1 MRFTTVPW
9 LQNLSGLIPKIQ
21 FKVLDNRLMEREE
34 KMKKKQLLPAA
45 IVAAVLAIGA
55 GVITADTLISS
66 RIESRVY
73 QQLPD
78 AADVSVSIP
87 LRNIPS
93 DLTSDSIKLANINVG
108 RSDGGDAQFK
118 PSLSIAARNIAK
130 KQPNIV
136 GSLEVTATIPAAT
149 ITQQAEFQ
157 DAKIVGNTLQ
167 IAVGSGGLGRA
178 LLIPKFSKN
187 QLYFELKSVSLF
199 GSEIPASSLPAD
211 VQEQIKSQSLRELS
225 IPKGMKVKS
234 VSLSSKGLALKLYG
248 NNIEFGNLG
257 TIFKES

>member
-1 MRFTTVPW
+1 LKKNQV
-9 LQNLSGLIPKIQ
+9 ICI
-21 FKVLDNRLMEREE
+21 VL
-34 KMKKKQLLPAA
+34 
-45 IVAAVLAIGA
+45 VAAVVLLGGFSFIAHGA
-55 GVITADTLISS
+55 LSS

-87 LRNIPS
+87 FLNIPS
-93 DLTSDSIKLANINVG
+93 DLTSDTIKLAKINVG
-108 RSDGGDAQFK
+108 RGDTGDAKFK
-118 PSLSIAARNIAK
+118 PSLAIAARNIAK

-157 DAKIVGNTLQ
+157 DAQIVGDTLQ
-167 IAVGSGGLGRA
+167 VSVGSGGLGRA
-178 LLIPKFSKN
+178 SLIPKFSNN

-199 GSEIPASSLPAD
+199 GSEVPASSLPAN
-211 VQEQIKSQSLRELS
+211 VQAQIKSQSLRELS

-248 NNIEFGNLG
+248 NNIQLGNLG
-257 TIFKES
+257 SIFKEKS

>member
-1 MRFTTVPW
+1 MTKKY
-9 LQNLSGLIPKIQ
+9 LLSITLGAAALI
-21 FKVLDNRLMEREE
+21 F
-34 KMKKKQLLPAA
+34 
-45 IVAAVLAIGA
+45 GG
-55 GVITADTLISS
+55 GVITADILISS

-73 QQLPD
+73 QQIPD

-108 RSDGGDAQFK
+108 RSDSGDVLLN

-136 GSLEVTATIPAAT
+136 GSLEVTAMIPAAT
-149 ITQQAEFQ
+149 ITQQAEFE
-157 DAKIVGNTLQ
+157 DAQIVGNTLQ

-178 LLIPKFSKN
+178 SLVPKFSKN

-211 VQEQIKSQSLRELS
+211 VQEQIKSQSVRELS
-225 IPKGMKVKS
+225 IPKGLKVKS

-248 NNIEFGNLG
+248 NNIEFGDFG
-257 TIFKES
+257 SIFKETS

>member
-1 MRFTTVPW
+1 MQVEIINIRFA
-9 LQNLSGLIPKIQ
+9 
-21 FKVLDNRLMEREE
+21 ERDE
-34 KMKKKQLLPAA
+34 KMKKKFLLPSAFGAA
-45 IVAAVLAIGA
+45 ALIFGA
-55 GVITADTLISS
+55 GLLTADTLLSS
-66 RIESRVY
+66 RIESRVF
-73 QQLPD
+73 QQIPD

-93 DLTSDSIKLANINVG
+93 DLTSDTIKFANIKVG
-108 RSDGGDAQFK
+108 RSDSGDAQFK

-149 ITQQAEFQ
+149 IIQQSEFE
-157 DAKIVGNTLQ
+157 DAQIVGNTLQ
-167 IAVGSGGLGRA
+167 IAVGSAGLGIA
-178 LLIPKFSKN
+178 SLVPKFSKN

-211 VQEQIKSQSLRELS
+211 VQEQIKSKSLRELS
-225 IPKGMKVKS
+225 IPKGMTVKS
-234 VSLSSKGLALKLYG
+234 VSLSSKGLALKLHG
-248 NNIEFGNLG
+248 NNINFGNLG

>member
-1 MRFTTVPW
+1 MTKKYR
-9 LQNLSGLIPKIQ
+9 LSIALGTAALIFGGGL
-21 FKVLDNRLMEREE
+21 
-34 KMKKKQLLPAA
+34 
-45 IVAAVLAIGA
+45 
-55 GVITADTLISS
+55 ITADTLISS

-73 QQLPD
+73 QQIPD

-108 RSDGGDAQFK
+108 RSVSGDVLLN

-136 GSLEVTATIPAAT
+136 GSLEVTAMIPAAT
-149 ITQQAEFQ
+149 ITQQAEFE
-157 DAKIVGNTLQ
+157 DAQIVGNTLQ

-178 LLIPKFSKN
+178 SLVPKFSKN
-187 QLYFELKSVSLF
+187 QLFFELKSVSLF
-199 GSEIPASSLPAD
+199 GSEIPASSLPTD
-211 VQEQIKSQSLRELS
+211 IQEQIKSQSVRELS

-248 NNIEFGNLG
+248 NNIQFGNLG

>member
-1 MRFTTVPW
+1 MTKKYR
-9 LQNLSGLIPKIQ
+9 LSIALGTAALIFGGGL
-21 FKVLDNRLMEREE
+21 
-34 KMKKKQLLPAA
+34 
-45 IVAAVLAIGA
+45 
-55 GVITADTLISS
+55 ITADTLISS

-73 QQLPD
+73 QQIPD

-108 RSDGGDAQFK
+108 RSDSGDVLLN

-136 GSLEVTATIPAAT
+136 GSLEVTAMIPAAT
-149 ITQQAEFQ
+149 ITQQAEFE
-157 DAKIVGNTLQ
+157 DAQIVGNTLQ

-178 LLIPKFSKN
+178 SLVPKFSKN
-187 QLYFELKSVSLF
+187 QLFFELKSVSLF
-199 GSEIPASSLPAD
+199 GSEIPASSLPTD
-211 VQEQIKSQSLRELS
+211 IQEQIKSQSLRELS

-248 NNIEFGNLG
+248 NNIQFGNLG
-257 TIFKES
+257 TIFKESK

>member
-1 MRFTTVPW
+1 
-9 LQNLSGLIPKIQ
+9 
-21 FKVLDNRLMEREE
+21 
-34 KMKKKQLLPAA
+34 MKKNQVLRLVF
-45 IVAAVLAIGA
+45 VAAVVLLGGFSFIAQGA
-55 GVITADTLISS
+55 LSS
-66 RIESRVY
+66 SIESRVY

-87 LRNIPS
+87 FLNIPS
-93 DLTSDSIKLANINVG
+93 DLTSDTIKLAKINVG
-108 RSDGGDAQFK
+108 RGDTGDAKFK

-157 DAKIVGNTLQ
+157 DAQIVGDTLQ
-167 IAVGSGGLGRA
+167 VSVGSGGLGRA
-178 LLIPKFSKN
+178 SLIPKFSNN

-199 GSEIPASSLPAD
+199 GSEVPASSLPAN
-211 VQEQIKSQSLRELS
+211 VQAQIKSQSLRELS

-248 NNIEFGNLG
+248 NSIQIGNLG
-257 TIFKES
+257 SIFKEKL

>member
-1 MRFTTVPW
+1 
-9 LQNLSGLIPKIQ
+9 
-21 FKVLDNRLMEREE
+21 
-34 KMKKKQLLPAA
+34 MKKKYLLPAL
-45 IVAAVLAIGA
+45 ISAAVLIFGG
-55 GVITADTLISS
+55 GVITADSLITS

-73 QQLPD
+73 QQIPD

-87 LRNIPS
+87 LQNIPS
-93 DLTSDSIKLANINVG
+93 DLTSDTIKLANINVE
-108 RSDGGDAQFK
+108 RSSSGDTDFK

-149 ITQQAEFQ
+149 ITQQADFE
-157 DAKIVGNTLQ
+157 DAQIVGNTLQ
-167 IAVGSGGLGRA
+167 VSVGSAGLGRA
-178 LLIPKFSKN
+178 ILTPKFSNN

-211 VQEQIKSQSLRELS
+211 VQAQIKSKSLRELS

-234 VSLSSKGLALKLYG
+234 VSLSSKGLTLKLYG
-248 NNIEFGNLG
+248 NNIDFGNLG

>member
-1 MRFTTVPW
+1 V
-9 LQNLSGLIPKIQ
+9 
-21 FKVLDNRLMEREE
+21 ERDE

-66 RIESRVY
+66 RIQSRVY
-73 QQLPD
+73 QQIPD

-87 LRNIPS
+87 LLNIPS
-93 DLTSDSIKLANINVG
+93 DLTSNTIKLAKINVG
-108 RSDGGDAQFK
+108 RGDDGDAKFK

-157 DAKIVGNTLQ
+157 DAQIVGNTLQ
-167 IAVGSGGLGRA
+167 VSVGSGGLGRA
-178 LLIPKFSKN
+178 LLMPKFSNN

-211 VQEQIKSQSLRELS
+211 VQAQIKSQSLRELS

-257 TIFKES
+257 TIFKKS

>member
-1 MRFTTVPW
+1 
-9 LQNLSGLIPKIQ
+9 
-21 FKVLDNRLMEREE
+21 
-34 KMKKKQLLPAA
+34 MKKNQVIRIVL
-45 IVAAVLAIGA
+45 VAAVVLLGGFSFIAQGA
-55 GVITADTLISS
+55 LSS

-87 LRNIPS
+87 LLNIPS
-93 DLTSDSIKLANINVG
+93 DLTSDTIKLAKINVG
-108 RSDGGDAQFK
+108 RGDTGDAKFK

-130 KQPNIV
+130 KQPNNV

-149 ITQQAEFQ
+149 ITQQAEFENAQ
-157 DAKIVGNTLQ
+157 IVGNTLQ
-167 IAVGSGGLGRA
+167 VSVGSAGLGRA
-178 LLIPKFSKN
+178 SLVPKFSNN

-211 VQEQIKSQSLRELS
+211 VQAQIKSQSLRELS

-234 VSLSSKGLALKLYG
+234 VSLSSKGLTLKLYG

>member
-93 DLTSDSIKLANINVG
+93 DLTSDSIKSANINVG

-130 KQPNIV
+130 KQPNVV

-149 ITQQAEFQ
+149 ITQQAEFE
-157 DAKIVGNTLQ
+157 DAQIVGNTLQ

-178 LLIPKFSKN
+178 SLVPKFSKN

-211 VQEQIKSQSLRELS
+211 VQEQIKSKSLRELS

-248 NNIEFGNLG
+248 SNIQFGNLG
-257 TIFKES
+257 TIFRES

>member
-1 MRFTTVPW
+1 
-9 LQNLSGLIPKIQ
+9 
-21 FKVLDNRLMEREE
+21 
-34 KMKKKQLLPAA
+34 MKKNQVLRVVF
-45 IVAAVLAIGA
+45 VAAVVLLGGFSFIAQGA
-55 GVITADTLISS
+55 LSS

-87 LRNIPS
+87 LLNIPS
-93 DLTSDSIKLANINVG
+93 DLTSDTIKLAKINVG
-108 RSDGGDAQFK
+108 RGDTGDAKFN

-157 DAKIVGNTLQ
+157 DAQIVGDTLQ
-167 IAVGSGGLGRA
+167 VSVGSGGLGRA
-178 LLIPKFSKN
+178 SLTPKFSNN

-199 GSEIPASSLPAD
+199 GSEIPASSLPAN
-211 VQEQIKSQSLRELS
+211 VQAQIKSQSLRELS

-248 NNIEFGNLG
+248 NNIQIGKLG
-257 TIFKES
+257 SIFKEKL

>member
-93 DLTSDSIKLANINVG
+93 DLTSDSIKSANINVG

-130 KQPNIV
+130 KQPNVV

-157 DAKIVGNTLQ
+157 DAQIVGNTLQ

-178 LLIPKFSKN
+178 SLIPKFSKN

-211 VQEQIKSQSLRELS
+211 IQEQIKSQSVRELS

-234 VSLSSKGLALKLYG
+234 VSLTSKGLALKLYG
-248 NNIEFGNLG
+248 NNIQFGNLG
-257 TIFKES
+257 SIFKES

>member
-1 MRFTTVPW
+1 MTKKYR
-9 LQNLSGLIPKIQ
+9 LSIALGTAALIFGGGL
-21 FKVLDNRLMEREE
+21 
-34 KMKKKQLLPAA
+34 
-45 IVAAVLAIGA
+45 
-55 GVITADTLISS
+55 ITADTLISS

-73 QQLPD
+73 QQIPD

-108 RSDGGDAQFK
+108 RSDSGDVLLN

-136 GSLEVTATIPAAT
+136 GPLEVTAMIPAAT
-149 ITQQAEFQ
+149 ITQQAEFE
-157 DAKIVGNTLQ
+157 DAQIVGNTLQ

-178 LLIPKFSKN
+178 SLVPKFSKN
-187 QLYFELKSVSLF
+187 QLFFELKSVSLF
-199 GSEIPASSLPAD
+199 GSEIPASSLPTD
-211 VQEQIKSQSLRELS
+211 IQEQIKSQSLRELS

-248 NNIEFGNLG
+248 NNIQFGNLG

>member
-1 MRFTTVPW
+1 MTKKYR
-9 LQNLSGLIPKIQ
+9 LSIALGTAALIFGGGL
-21 FKVLDNRLMEREE
+21 
-34 KMKKKQLLPAA
+34 
-45 IVAAVLAIGA
+45 
-55 GVITADTLISS
+55 ITADTLISS

-73 QQLPD
+73 QQIPD

-93 DLTSDSIKLANINVG
+93 DLTSDSIKLANINVA
-108 RSDGGDAQFK
+108 RSDSGDVLLN

-136 GSLEVTATIPAAT
+136 GSLEVTAMIPAAT
-149 ITQQAEFQ
+149 ITQQAEFE
-157 DAKIVGNTLQ
+157 DAQIVGNTLQ

-178 LLIPKFSKN
+178 SLVPKFSKN

-211 VQEQIKSQSLRELS
+211 VQEQIKSQSVRELS

-248 NNIEFGNLG
+248 NNIQFGNLG

>member
-1 MRFTTVPW
+1 MTKKYR
-9 LQNLSGLIPKIQ
+9 LSIALGTAALIFGGGL
-21 FKVLDNRLMEREE
+21 
-34 KMKKKQLLPAA
+34 
-45 IVAAVLAIGA
+45 
-55 GVITADTLISS
+55 ITADTLISS

-73 QQLPD
+73 QQIPD

-108 RSDGGDAQFK
+108 RSDSGDVLLN

-136 GSLEVTATIPAAT
+136 GSLEVTAMIPAAT
-149 ITQQAEFQ
+149 ITQQAEFE
-157 DAKIVGNTLQ
+157 DAQIVGNTLQ

-178 LLIPKFSKN
+178 SLVPKFSKN
-187 QLYFELKSVSLF
+187 QLFFELKSVSLF

-211 VQEQIKSQSLRELS
+211 VQEQIKSQSVRELS

-248 NNIEFGNLG
+248 NNIQFGNLG

>member
-1 MRFTTVPW
+1 MQVEILNIRFA
-9 LQNLSGLIPKIQ
+9 
-21 FKVLDNRLMEREE
+21 ERDE
-34 KMKKKQLLPAA
+34 KMKKKFLLPSAFGAA
-45 IVAAVLAIGA
+45 ALIFGA
-55 GVITADTLISS
+55 GLLTADTLLSS

-73 QQLPD
+73 QQIPD

-93 DLTSDSIKLANINVG
+93 DLTSDTIKFANIKVG
-108 RSDGGDAQFK
+108 RSDSGAAQFK

-149 ITQQAEFQ
+149 IIQQSEFE
-157 DAKIVGNTLQ
+157 DAQIVGNTLQ
-167 IAVGSGGLGRA
+167 IAVGSAGLGIA
-178 LLIPKFSKN
+178 SLVPKFSKN

-211 VQEQIKSQSLRELS
+211 VQEQIKSKSLRELS
-225 IPKGMKVKS
+225 IPKGMTVKS

-248 NNIEFGNLG
+248 NNINFGNLG

>member
-87 LRNIPS
+87 LQNIPS
-93 DLTSDSIKLANINVG
+93 DLTSDTIKSANINVG
-108 RSDGGDAQFK
+108 RSDSGDAQLK

-157 DAKIVGNTLQ
+157 DARIVGNTLQ
-167 IAVGSGGLGRA
+167 VSVGSAGLGRA
-178 LLIPKFSKN
+178 ILTPKFSNN

-248 NNIEFGNLG
+248 SNIQFGNLG

>member
-1 MRFTTVPW
+1 MQVEILNIR
-9 LQNLSGLIPKIQ
+9 I
-21 FKVLDNRLMEREE
+21 MERDE
-34 KMKKKQLLPAA
+34 KMKKKFLLPSAFGAA
-45 IVAAVLAIGA
+45 ALIFGA
-55 GVITADTLISS
+55 GLLTADTLLSS

-73 QQLPD
+73 QQIPD

-93 DLTSDSIKLANINVG
+93 DLTSDTIKFANIKVG
-108 RSDGGDAQFK
+108 RSDSGDAQFK

-149 ITQQAEFQ
+149 IIQQSEFE
-157 DAKIVGNTLQ
+157 DAQIVGNTLQ
-167 IAVGSGGLGRA
+167 IAVGSAGLGIA
-178 LLIPKFSKN
+178 SLVPKFSKN

-211 VQEQIKSQSLRELS
+211 VQEQIKSKSLRELS
-225 IPKGMKVKS
+225 IPKGMTVKS

-248 NNIEFGNLG
+248 NNINFGNLG

>member
-1 MRFTTVPW
+1 MTKKYR
-9 LQNLSGLIPKIQ
+9 LSIALGTAALIFGGGL
-21 FKVLDNRLMEREE
+21 
-34 KMKKKQLLPAA
+34 
-45 IVAAVLAIGA
+45 
-55 GVITADTLISS
+55 ITADTLISS

-73 QQLPD
+73 QQIPD
-78 AADVSVSIP
+78 ATDVSVSIP

-108 RSDGGDAQFK
+108 RSDSGDVLLN

-136 GSLEVTATIPAAT
+136 GSLEVTAMIPAAT
-149 ITQQAEFQ
+149 ITQQAEFE
-157 DAKIVGNTLQ
+157 DAQIVGNTLQ

-178 LLIPKFSKN
+178 SLVPKFSKN

-199 GSEIPASSLPAD
+199 GSEIPASSLPTD
-211 VQEQIKSQSLRELS
+211 IQEQIKSQSLRELS

-248 NNIEFGNLG
+248 NNIQFGNLG

>member
-1 MRFTTVPW
+1 MQ
-9 LQNLSGLIPKIQ
+9 LEI
-21 FKVLDNRLMEREE
+21 LDIRITERNE
-34 KMKKKQLLPAA
+34 KMTKKYLLSITLGAA
-45 IVAAVLAIGA
+45 ALIFGG
-55 GVITADTLISS
+55 GVITADILISS

-73 QQLPD
+73 QQIPD
-78 AADVSVSIP
+78 AVDVSVSIP

-108 RSDGGDAQFK
+108 RSDSGDVLLN

-136 GSLEVTATIPAAT
+136 GSLEVTAMIPAAT
-149 ITQQAEFQ
+149 ITQQAEFE
-157 DAKIVGNTLQ
+157 DAQIVGNTLQ

-178 LLIPKFSKN
+178 SLVPKFSKN

-199 GSEIPASSLPAD
+199 GSEIPASSLPTD
-211 VQEQIKSQSLRELS
+211 IQEQIKSQSVRELS

-248 NNIEFGNLG
+248 NNIQFGNLG

>member
-1 MRFTTVPW
+1 MTKKYR
-9 LQNLSGLIPKIQ
+9 LSIALGTAALIFGGGL
-21 FKVLDNRLMEREE
+21 
-34 KMKKKQLLPAA
+34 
-45 IVAAVLAIGA
+45 
-55 GVITADTLISS
+55 ITADTLISS

-73 QQLPD
+73 QQIPD

-108 RSDGGDAQFK
+108 RSDSGDVLLN

-136 GSLEVTATIPAAT
+136 GSLEVTAMIPAAT
-149 ITQQAEFQ
+149 ITQQAEFE
-157 DAKIVGNTLQ
+157 DAQIVGNTLQ

-178 LLIPKFSKN
+178 SLVPKFSKN
-187 QLYFELKSVSLF
+187 QLFFELKSVSLF

-211 VQEQIKSQSLRELS
+211 VQEQIKSQSVRELS

-248 NNIEFGNLG
+248 NNIQFGNLG
-257 TIFKES
+257 TIFKESK

>member
-1 MRFTTVPW
+1 
-9 LQNLSGLIPKIQ
+9 LKKNQ
-21 FKVLDNRLMEREE
+21 VLRIV
-34 KMKKKQLLPAA
+34 
-45 IVAAVLAIGA
+45 IVAAVVLLGGFSFIAQGS
-55 GVITADTLISS
+55 LSS
-66 RIESRVY
+66 SIESRVY

-87 LRNIPS
+87 FLNIPS
-93 DLTSDSIKLANINVG
+93 DLTSDTIKLAKINVG
-108 RSDGGDAQFK
+108 RGDTGDAKFK
-118 PSLSIAARNIAK
+118 PSLAIAARNIAK

-157 DAKIVGNTLQ
+157 DAQIVGDTLQ
-167 IAVGSGGLGRA
+167 VSVGSGGLGRA
-178 LLIPKFSKN
+178 SLIPKFSNN

-199 GSEIPASSLPAD
+199 GSEVPASSLPAN
-211 VQEQIKSQSLRELS
+211 VQAQIKSQSLRELS

-248 NNIEFGNLG
+248 NNIQLGNLG
-257 TIFKES
+257 SIFKEKS

>member
-1 MRFTTVPW
+1 
-9 LQNLSGLIPKIQ
+9 LKKNQ
-21 FKVLDNRLMEREE
+21 VLR
-34 KMKKKQLLPAA
+34 
-45 IVAAVLAIGA
+45 IVFVAAVVLLGGFSFIAQG
-55 GVITADTLISS
+55 TLSS

-87 LRNIPS
+87 LLNIPS
-93 DLTSDSIKLANINVG
+93 DLTSDTIKLAKINVG
-108 RSDGGDAQFK
+108 RGDTGDAKFK
-118 PSLSIAARNIAK
+118 PSLAIAARNIAK

-157 DAKIVGNTLQ
+157 DAQIVGDTLQ
-167 IAVGSGGLGRA
+167 VSVGSGGLGRA
-178 LLIPKFSKN
+178 SLIPKFSNN

-199 GSEIPASSLPAD
+199 GSEIPASSLPAN
-211 VQEQIKSQSLRELS
+211 VQAQIKSQSLRELS

-248 NNIEFGNLG
+248 NNIQFGNLG
-257 TIFKES
+257 SIFKEKS

>member
-1 MRFTTVPW
+1 MTKKYR
-9 LQNLSGLIPKIQ
+9 LSIALGTAALIFGGGL
-21 FKVLDNRLMEREE
+21 
-34 KMKKKQLLPAA
+34 
-45 IVAAVLAIGA
+45 
-55 GVITADTLISS
+55 ITADTLISS

-73 QQLPD
+73 QQIPD

-108 RSDGGDAQFK
+108 RSDSGDVLLN

-136 GSLEVTATIPAAT
+136 GSLEVTAMIPAAT
-149 ITQQAEFQ
+149 ITQQAEFE
-157 DAKIVGNTLQ
+157 DAQIVGNTLQ

-178 LLIPKFSKN
+178 SLVPKFSKN
-187 QLYFELKSVSLF
+187 QLFFELKSVSLF
-199 GSEIPASSLPAD
+199 GSEIPASSLPTD
-211 VQEQIKSQSLRELS
+211 IQEQIKSQSMRELS

-248 NNIEFGNLG
+248 NNIQFGNLG
-257 TIFKES
+257 TIFKESK

>member
-1 MRFTTVPW
+1 MTKKYR
-9 LQNLSGLIPKIQ
+9 LSIALGTAALIFGGGL
-21 FKVLDNRLMEREE
+21 
-34 KMKKKQLLPAA
+34 
-45 IVAAVLAIGA
+45 
-55 GVITADTLISS
+55 ITADTLISS

-73 QQLPD
+73 QQIPD

-93 DLTSDSIKLANINVG
+93 DLTSDSIKLANINVA
-108 RSDGGDAQFK
+108 RSDSGDVLLN

-136 GSLEVTATIPAAT
+136 GSLEVTAMIPAAT
-149 ITQQAEFQ
+149 ITQQAEFE
-157 DAKIVGNTLQ
+157 DAQIVGNTLQ

-178 LLIPKFSKN
+178 SLVPKFSKN

-199 GSEIPASSLPAD
+199 GSEIPASSLPTD
-211 VQEQIKSQSLRELS
+211 IQEQIKSQSLRELS

-248 NNIEFGNLG
+248 NNIQFGNLG

>member
-108 RSDGGDAQFK
+108 RSDGEDAQFK

-157 DAKIVGNTLQ
+157 DAQIVGNTLQ

-178 LLIPKFSKN
+178 SLIPKFSKN
-187 QLYFELKSVSLF
+187 QFYFELKSVSLF

-211 VQEQIKSQSLRELS
+211 IQEQIKSQSVRELS

-234 VSLSSKGLALKLYG
+234 VSLTSKGLALKLYG
-248 NNIEFGNLG
+248 NNIQFGNLG
-257 TIFKES
+257 SIFKES

>member
-1 MRFTTVPW
+1 LKKNQV
-9 LQNLSGLIPKIQ
+9 IP
-21 FKVLDNRLMEREE
+21 FVLVVAVV
-34 KMKKKQLLPAA
+34 LLGGFSFIAQ
-45 IVAAVLAIGA
+45 GA
-55 GVITADTLISS
+55 LSS

-78 AADVSVSIP
+78 AVDVSVSIP
-87 LRNIPS
+87 LLNIPS
-93 DLTSDSIKLANINVG
+93 DLTSDTIKLAKINVG
-108 RSDGGDAQFK
+108 RGDTGDAKFK

-157 DAKIVGNTLQ
+157 DAQIVGDTLQ
-167 IAVGSGGLGRA
+167 VSVGSGGLGRA
-178 LLIPKFSKN
+178 SLIPKFSNN

-199 GSEIPASSLPAD
+199 GSEIPASSLPAN
-211 VQEQIKSQSLRELS
+211 VQAQIKSQSLRELS

-248 NNIEFGNLG
+248 NSIQIGNLG
-257 TIFKES
+257 SIFKEKS

>member
-1 MRFTTVPW
+1 
-9 LQNLSGLIPKIQ
+9 
-21 FKVLDNRLMEREE
+21 MERDE

-73 QQLPD
+73 QQIPD

-87 LRNIPS
+87 LQNIPS
-93 DLTSDSIKLANINVG
+93 DLTSGTIKLANINVE
-108 RSDGGDAQFK
+108 RSSSGDTQSK

-149 ITQQAEFQ
+149 ISQQAEFE
-157 DAKIVGNTLQ
+157 DAQIVGNTLQ
-167 IAVGSGGLGRA
+167 VSVGSGGLGKA
-178 LLIPKFSKN
+178 LLTPKFSNN

-199 GSEIPASSLPAD
+199 GSEIPASSLPAN
-211 VQEQIKSQSLRELS
+211 VQAQIKSQSLRELS

-248 NNIEFGNLG
+248 NNIEFSSLDLNFERKPNL
-257 TIFKES
+257 

>member
-1 MRFTTVPW
+1 
-9 LQNLSGLIPKIQ
+9 
-21 FKVLDNRLMEREE
+21 
-34 KMKKKQLLPAA
+34 MKKNQVLRLVF
-45 IVAAVLAIGA
+45 VAAVVLLGGFSFIAQGA
-55 GVITADTLISS
+55 LSS
-66 RIESRVY
+66 RIEFRVY

-87 LRNIPS
+87 FLNIPS
-93 DLTSDSIKLANINVG
+93 DLTSDTIKLAKINVG
-108 RSDGGDAQFK
+108 RGDTGDAKFK
-118 PSLSIAARNIAK
+118 PSLAIAARNIAK

-157 DAKIVGNTLQ
+157 DAQIVGDTLQ
-167 IAVGSGGLGRA
+167 VSVGSGGLGRA
-178 LLIPKFSKN
+178 SLIPKFSNN

-199 GSEIPASSLPAD
+199 GSEVPASSLPVN
-211 VQEQIKSQSLRELS
+211 VQAQIKSQSLRELS

-248 NNIEFGNLG
+248 NNIQLGNLG
-257 TIFKES
+257 SIFKEKS

>member
-1 MRFTTVPW
+1 MTKKYR
-9 LQNLSGLIPKIQ
+9 LSIALGTAALIFGGGL
-21 FKVLDNRLMEREE
+21 
-34 KMKKKQLLPAA
+34 
-45 IVAAVLAIGA
+45 
-55 GVITADTLISS
+55 ITADTLISS

-73 QQLPD
+73 QQIPD

-108 RSDGGDAQFK
+108 RSDSGDVLLN

-136 GSLEVTATIPAAT
+136 GSLEVTAMIPAAT
-149 ITQQAEFQ
+149 ITQQAEFE
-157 DAKIVGNTLQ
+157 DAQIVGNTLQ
-167 IAVGSGGLGRA
+167 IAVGSRGLGRA
-178 LLIPKFSKN
+178 SLVPKFSKN
-187 QLYFELKSVSLF
+187 QLFFELKSVSLF
-199 GSEIPASSLPAD
+199 GSEIPASSLPTD
-211 VQEQIKSQSLRELS
+211 IQEQIKSQSLRELS

-248 NNIEFGNLG
+248 NNIQFGNLG

>member
-1 MRFTTVPW
+1 MTKKYR
-9 LQNLSGLIPKIQ
+9 LSIALGTAALIFGGGL
-21 FKVLDNRLMEREE
+21 
-34 KMKKKQLLPAA
+34 
-45 IVAAVLAIGA
+45 
-55 GVITADTLISS
+55 ITADTLISS

-73 QQLPD
+73 QQIPD

-108 RSDGGDAQFK
+108 RSVSGDVLLN

-136 GSLEVTATIPAAT
+136 GSLEVTAMIPAAT
-149 ITQQAEFQ
+149 ITQQAEFE
-157 DAKIVGNTLQ
+157 DAQIVGNTLQ

-178 LLIPKFSKN
+178 SLVPKFSKN

-211 VQEQIKSQSLRELS
+211 VQEQIKSQSVRELS

-248 NNIEFGNLG
+248 NNIQFGNLG